1 MEKRVVKVKDEFKAR
16 LEKARESVNKSLYDL
31 GYTEFNITQLNNEKD
46 LLARQKNTIE
56 EELKL
61 VLAEQEAILKEVE
74 EEYGSGELNL
84 ETYDITLDA

>member
-1 MEKRVVKVKDEFKAR
+1 MKIKDEFKAR

-31 GYTEFNITQLNNEKD
+31 GYTEFNIAQLNNEKD
-46 LLARQKNTIE
+46 VLARQKNTIE
-56 EELKL
+56 EELKV

>member
-1 MEKRVVKVKDEFKAR
+1 MEKRVVKIKDEFKAR

-31 GYTEFNITQLNNEKD
+31 GYTEFNIAQLNNEKD
-46 LLARQKNTIE
+46 VLARQKNTIE
-56 EELKL
+56 EELKV